1 MFAVFVSL
9 IQSIVCSVITYWKMR
24 VVLSDS
30 VVSLL
35 LKHVVK
41 DFRQTWDMF
50 KFKIHLMCVY
60 LFLIGNVLV
69 HGSLKY
75 IYYYA

>member
-35 LKHVVK
+35 LKTCSQ
-41 DFRQTWDMF
+41 R
-50 KFKIHLMCVY
+50 L
-60 LFLIGNVLV
+60 
-69 HGSLKY
+69 
-75 IYYYA
+75 